1 LPLTRQMF
9 HAIQH
14 TDARCPPEQLSAED
28 AAALKEL
35 GPIIEQLKNESAA
48 NKK

>member
-1 LPLTRQMF
+1 MP
-9 HAIQH
+9 QH

-35 GPIIEQLKNESAA
+35 GPIIEQLKNETAA